1 MVFPADYC
9 YNRTNEGIDFEKH
22 SHLFEKDDDGSY
34 VVLGENYQYS
44 GPVYCRCRCETEGSI
59 SGLWTNG
66 LYE

>member
-34 VVLGENYQYS
+34 VVL
-44 GPVYCRCRCETEGSI
+44 SI
-59 SGLWTNG
+59 FWSCILQM
-66 LYE
+66 